1 MTNSKR
7 KITVYFILPIVC
19 ALTFLFLD
27 WKLPQFSSILFRA
40 QYDLYFNTQ
49 RYFNSQ
55 RAYPNIDN
63 RLVFF
68 MIDDQTANRLGGLP
82 LKRPYNLRMINS
94 LRACGVDN
102 IIWDIIFVN
111 KGLSEESLGM
121 AEAMQFI
128 PNTIA
133 FGVRMREDSSPEN
146 KKSIN
151 KKMMIERFTFDA
163 WRYSSDTPVPEAEPN
178 LMPAEIFLKTAKN
191 AGHVARTSDSDG
203 ICRRIPLIVKSG
215 DMLIPSLVL
224 AAAMGILQVPHDDII
239 IEPSGSIILG
249 ASKFQSPIRIPIDQD
264 GYFFMNYVP
273 DWLEYFDVRRFV
285 NQLES
290 TEQFPQEM
298 SEGLKGKSV
307 LVGGVLS
314 LTDDFVLTPARSPL
328 PGAVVILNAINN
340 ILTRQFIT
348 IAKNRIIVLFLFV
361 LPLLLSCIYL
371 FKKPVISVIITVLLI
386 ALPIVASFWMFMNYG
401 YYLPV
406 GLPLLTLIITA
417 LLLALTEHFRQDRL
431 AKHYSDILSRFVSP
445 ALMHEL
451 QKSVNQSVL
460 PGVKRV
466 ELSVMFIDI
475 AGFTSLTQ
483 HSEPEEISTLLD
495 EIYQTTMQELFRYHG
510 TLDKFIGDGLLAYF
524 GAPKKIHEKEKQA
537 ARAALAIRARVD
549 EANSVWNKKYGQKIQ
564 MRCGI
569 ATGYV
574 TAGYFGGKKYATYTI
589 IGKAVNLAAR
599 LETNAK
605 VGQILIDSHTSNR
618 INNDFTL
625 EQLGPI
631 ELKGIAYPVNTWELV
646 SEK

>member
-7 KITVYFILPIVC
+7 KITIHIILPILC
-19 ALTFLFLD
+19 ALMVLFLD
-27 WKLPQFSSILFRA
+27 WKFPQFSSMLFRT
-40 QYDLYFNTQ
+40 QYDLYFK
-49 RYFNSQ
+49 SQ
-55 RAYPNIDN
+55 SVYPNIDS

-68 MIDDQTANRLGGLP
+68 MIDDQTTDRLGGFP

-102 IIWDIIFVN
+102 IIWDTIFIN
-111 KGLSEESLGM
+111 KGLSEKSLEM

-128 PNTIA
+128 PNIIA
-133 FGVRMREDSSPEN
+133 FGVRMREDSFNEN
-146 KKSIN
+146 NQKSIN
-151 KKMMIERFTFDA
+151 NKMMLERFSFDA
-163 WRYSSDTPVPEAEPN
+163 WKYSRDTPVPDAEPN

-203 ICRRIPLIVKSG
+203 ICRRIPLIVNFD

-224 AAAMGILQVPHDDII
+224 AAAMEILQVPHDDII
-239 IEPSGSIILG
+239 IDPGGSIILG
-249 ASKFQSPIRIPIDQD
+249 TSKFEIPIRIPIDKD

-314 LTDDFVLTPARSPL
+314 LTDDFVLTPVHSPL

-348 IAKNRIIVLFLFV
+348 IAKDRIIFLFIFV
-361 LPLLLSCIYL
+361 LPLLLSGIYL
-371 FKKPVISVIITVLLI
+371 FKKPVISVIVTALLI
-386 ALPIVASFWMFMNYG
+386 ALPIVASFRMFMNFG

-406 GLPLLTLIITA
+406 GLPLLALIVTA
-417 LLLALTEHFRQDRL
+417 LLLALVEHFRQYKL
-431 AKHYSDILSRFVSP
+431 TKNYSDILSRFVSP
-445 ALMHEL
+445 ALMQEL
-451 QKSVNQSVL
+451 QKTANLSALPSVR
-460 PGVKRV
+460 RV

-495 EIYQTTMQELFRYHG
+495 DIYQTTMQELVCHQG

-524 GAPKKIHEKEKQA
+524 GAPETIQEKEKQA
-537 ARAALAIRARVD
+537 ARAALAIRARIE
-549 EANSVWNKKYGQKIQ
+549 EANNVWNKKYGKKIQ

-574 TAGYFGGKKYATYTI
+574 TVGYFGGKKYATHTI
-589 IGKAVNLAAR
+589 IGKSVNLAAR
-599 LETNAK
+599 LEASAK
-605 VGQILIDSHTSNR
+605 VGQILVDSHTATR
-618 INNDFTL
+618 INNDFIL
-625 EQLGPI
+625 EQLDPI
-631 ELKGIAYPVNTWELV
+631 RVKGITYPVNSWDLV
-646 SEK
+646 REK